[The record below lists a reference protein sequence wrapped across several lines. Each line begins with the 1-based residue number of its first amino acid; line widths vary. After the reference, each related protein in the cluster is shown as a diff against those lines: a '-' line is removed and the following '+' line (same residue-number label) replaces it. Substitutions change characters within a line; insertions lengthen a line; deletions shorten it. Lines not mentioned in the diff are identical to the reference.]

1 MLKLRVLGRME
12 LSGGEETD
20 LDSILRRPKRL
31 AILAYLCLAD
41 PGSLIRRDTLI
52 ALFWPESDEDHAR
65 AALNQSLYVLRSALG
80 SQAVIGRGRE
90 EVGIDRSLLGCD
102 ACAFRDALENDDL
115 QHALDLYAGELLPGL
130 HIDCPD
136 FERWLA
142 SERASLREDA
152 HAAALELGTRA
163 AGAGAA
169 AEATDFYRRALE
181 IAPESALAARHLVE
195 TLWQAGRRPAAIEA
209 YERFA
214 VNLSSEYGVE
224 PGSELQQLIAR
235 VRAGDRSPGAVSTAD
250 RPPGPASTVAGP
262 ENEDRRTADET
273 SSTSRSAWIRVGL
286 PFGLGAAMIVLL
298 GMWFGQSE
306 GRESRAAFEA
316 NLDYQRAWAA
326 WESQGVDS
334 AHFYLERA
342 VRSDSTHARAW
353 ALLGYVDLL
362 LATSK
367 GLPAGEAIPAARRAA
382 ERAIALDSTLPAAW
396 HTHATTVWATWDWEG
411 AAREYRRTLDLPSR
425 GTWEALSRADLSA
438 LLADLGR
445 CDEAWEAIEPYAVL
459 EPMDQALGPGSAIRI
474 PYLCGDH
481 ERAVELAER
490 AFAAGNSSP
499 SVLNYLFLATL
510 EGGDLAG
517 ATGALDRLSAT
528 FPGHP
533 YLAVPEALL
542 LARSGDLAEAGE
554 IVARISARDPAEIFA
569 GFSRSTA
576 EPRAQLYAAIGDID
590 TAFEILQ
597 TEMDSKGHVRRL
609 SSHPLFEPL
618 RDDPRYVPLVARMGL
633 RCRRAGG
640 RQSCQPIE

>member
-1 MLKLRVLGRME
+1 MLELRVLGRME
-12 LSGGEETD
+12 LSGGEDAD

-41 PGSLIRRDTLI
+41 PGSFIRRDTLI

-65 AALNQSLYVLRSALG
+65 AALNQSLYVLRNALG

-90 EVGIDRSLLGCD
+90 EVGIDRSLLVCD
-102 ACAFRDALENDDL
+102 ACAFRDALETDDL
-115 QHALDLYAGELLPGL
+115 QSAIDLYAGELLPGL
-130 HIDCPD
+130 HVDCPD

-142 SERASLREDA
+142 SERARLREDA
-152 HAAALELGTRA
+152 LAAALELGARA

-169 AEATDFYRRALE
+169 ADATDFYRRAIE
-181 IAPESALAARHLVE
+181 IAPESALAARQLVKA
-195 TLWQAGRRPAAIEA
+195 LWEAGRRPAAIEA

-214 VNLSSEYGVE
+214 VNLSSEYGLE
-224 PGSELQQLIAR
+224 PGSELQELIAR
-235 VRAGDRSPGAVSTAD
+235 VRAGDRSPGAVSVAD
-250 RPPGPASTVAGP
+250 PPPGPASTVAGP
-262 ENEDRRTADET
+262 ENEDGRAADET
-273 SSTSRSAWIRVGL
+273 SSTTRSAWMRVGI
-286 PFGLGAAMIVLL
+286 PFGLGATVIVLL

-367 GLPAGEAIPAARRAA
+367 GEPAGEAIPAARRAA

-396 HTHATTVWATWDWEG
+396 HTHATTLWATWDWEG

-445 CDEAWEAIEPYAVL
+445 CEEAWEVIEPYAVL

-481 ERAVELAER
+481 EHAVELAER
-490 AFAAGNSSP
+490 AFAEGNSSP

-517 ATGALDRLSAT
+517 ATDALDRLSEM

-533 YLAVPEALL
+533 YLEVPEVLL
-542 LARSGDLAEAGE
+542 LARSGDLAGAWE
-554 IVARISARDPAEIFA
+554 IVDEISARDPAEIFA
-569 GFSRSTA
+569 GFYRSTA
-576 EPRAQLYAAIGDID
+576 EPRAQLNAAVGDLD
-590 TAFEILQ
+590 GAFEILEA
-597 TEMDSKGHVRRL
+597 EMDSKGHVRRL

-618 RDDPRYVPLVARMGL
+618 RDDPRFVPLVARMGL
-633 RCRRAGG
+633 RCRRADG

>member
-1 MLKLRVLGRME
+1 MLELRVLGRME
-12 LSGGEETD
+12 LSGGEDTD

-31 AILAYLCLAD
+31 AILAYLCIAD

-52 ALFWPESDEDHAR
+52 GLFWPESDEDHAR

-90 EVGIDRSLLGCD
+90 EVGIDRSLLSCD
-102 ACAFRDALENDDL
+102 ACAFRDALKTDDL

-130 HIDCPD
+130 HIDSPD

-169 AEATDFYRRALE
+169 AEATELYRRALE

-195 TLWQAGRRPAAIEA
+195 TLWHAGRRPAAIEA

-214 VNLSSEYGVE
+214 ANLVSEYGVE
-224 PGSELQQLIAR
+224 PGCELKELIAQ
-235 VRAGDRSPGAVSTAD
+235 VRSGDRTPGAVSTAD
-250 RPPGPASTVAGP
+250 RPPLQVSSVSGP
-262 ENEDRRTADET
+262 EEPGRRAAGET
-273 SSTSRSAWIRVGL
+273 SSTTRSAWIRVGL
-286 PFGLGAAMIVLL
+286 PFGLGFAMIILL

-306 GRESRAAFEA
+306 GRENRAAFEA

-326 WESQGVDS
+326 WESQAVDS

-367 GLPAGEAIPAARRAA
+367 GEPAGGAIPAARRAA

-396 HTHATTVWATWDWEG
+396 HTHATTAWATWDWEG

-445 CDEAWEAIEPYAVL
+445 CGEAWEVIEPYAAL
-459 EPMDQALGPGSAIRI
+459 EPIDQALGPGSAIRL

-481 ERAVELAER
+481 DRAVELAEQ
-490 AFAAGNSSP
+490 ALAAGDSSP

-517 ATGALDRLSAT
+517 ATDALDRLSEM

-533 YLAVPEALL
+533 YLDVPEVLL

-554 IVARISARDPAEIFA
+554 VVARIAARDPAEVFA

-576 EPRAQLYAAIGDID
+576 EPLAQLYAAIGDID
-590 TAFEILQ
+590 AAFEILQ
-597 TEMDSKGHVRRL
+597 AEMDSKGHVRRL

-618 RDDPRYVPLVARMGL
+618 RDDPRYGPLTARMGL
-633 RCRRAGG
+633 QCRRAGD

>member
-1 MLKLRVLGRME
+1 
-12 LSGGEETD
+12 
-20 LDSILRRPKRL
+20 PKRL

-41 PGSLIRRDTLI
+41 PGSFIRRDTLI
-52 ALFWPESDEDHAR
+52 ALFWPESDEGHAR

-90 EVGIDRSLLGCD
+90 DVGIDRSLLVCD
-102 ACAFRDALENDDL
+102 ACAFRDALESDDL
-115 QHALDLYAGELLPGL
+115 QSAIDLYAGELLPGL
-130 HIDCPD
+130 HIDSPD

-142 SERASLREDA
+142 SERAGLREA
-152 HAAALELGTRA
+152 ALAAALELGARA
-163 AGAGAA
+163 AAAGEV
-169 AEATDFYRRALE
+169 AEATEFYRRALE

-195 TLWQAGRRPAAIEA
+195 ALWHAGRRPAAIEA
-209 YERFA
+209 YDRFA
-214 VNLSSEYGVE
+214 ANLVSEYGVE
-224 PGSELQQLIAR
+224 PGSELQELIAR
-235 VRAGDRSPGAVSTAD
+235 VRAGDRSPGTVSTAD
-250 RPPGPASTVAGP
+250 PPPGQASTVSGP
-262 ENEDRRTADET
+262 ENEDGRAADET
-273 SSTSRSAWIRVGL
+273 SSTARFAWMRVGI
-286 PFGLGAAMIVLL
+286 PFGLGAAVIVLL

-316 NLDYQRAWAA
+316 NLDYERAWAA

-342 VRSDSTHARAW
+342 VRADSTHARAW

-367 GLPAGEAIPAARRAA
+367 GEPAGEAIPAARRAA

-396 HTHATTVWATWDWEG
+396 HTHATTVWATLDWEG

-425 GTWEALSRADLSA
+425 GTWEVLSRVDLSA

-445 CDEAWEAIEPYAVL
+445 CEEAWEVIEPYAVL

-481 ERAVELAER
+481 DRAVELAEQ
-490 AFAAGNSSP
+490 ALAAGDSSP

-517 ATGALDRLSAT
+517 ATDALDRLSEM

-533 YLAVPEALL
+533 YLEVPEVLL
-542 LARSGDLAEAGE
+542 LARSGDLAGAGE
-554 IVARISARDPAEIFA
+554 IVDEISARDPAEIFA
-569 GFSRSTA
+569 GFYRSTA
-576 EPRAQLYAAIGDID
+576 EPRAQLNAAVGELDG
-590 TAFEILQ
+590 AFEILEA
-597 TEMDSKGHVRRL
+597 EMDSTGHVRRL

-618 RDDPRYVPLVARMGL
+618 RDDPRFEPLVARMGL
-633 RCRRAGG
+633 RCRRADG